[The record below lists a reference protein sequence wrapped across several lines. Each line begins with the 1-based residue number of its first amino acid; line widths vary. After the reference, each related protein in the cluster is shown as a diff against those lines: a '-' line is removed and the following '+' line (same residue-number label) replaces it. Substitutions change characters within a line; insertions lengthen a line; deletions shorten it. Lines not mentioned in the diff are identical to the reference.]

1 MGLIKKIYNQDTKK
15 TVIADSVP
23 IALPDPP
30 RDLFDL
36 GWRQYWS
43 KRIKEPYFFN
53 VNTGEKSWTMP
64 SLNNQKFGIFIFI
77 SFFVLN
83 IYWIF

>member
-1 MGLIKKIYNQDTKK
+1 MIFLPNSKSVVLIGEE
-15 TVIADSVP
+15 VP

-64 SLNNQKFGIFIFI
+64 SLKNQKLGITYYFAFC
-77 SFFVLN
+77 LN
-83 IYWIF
+83 IYWVF